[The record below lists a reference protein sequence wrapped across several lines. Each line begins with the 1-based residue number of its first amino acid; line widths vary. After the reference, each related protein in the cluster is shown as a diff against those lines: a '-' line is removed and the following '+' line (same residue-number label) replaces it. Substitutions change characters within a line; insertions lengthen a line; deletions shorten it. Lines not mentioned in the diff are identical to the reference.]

1 MKVVRLVFVQAG
13 SSDVKKLGTLLGS
26 IPQKEYFFVIMPPE
40 GMVLTKKEA
49 LAMLETV
56 K

>member
-1 MKVVRLVFVQAG
+1 MKEVKLVFVQAG

-26 IPQKEYFFVIMPPE
+26 IPQNEYSFIIMPPE

-49 LAMLETV
+49 LAMLEMV
-56 K
+56 R